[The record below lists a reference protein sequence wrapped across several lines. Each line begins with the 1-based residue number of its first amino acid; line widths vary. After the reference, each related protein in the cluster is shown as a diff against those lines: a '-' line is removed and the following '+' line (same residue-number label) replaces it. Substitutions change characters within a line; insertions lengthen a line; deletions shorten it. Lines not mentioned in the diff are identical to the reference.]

1 MRFTG
6 LLLLFTV
13 KNVVNHLYD
22 VGSLLKNEINRLSM
36 KYNLYEYISCIGYP
50 CRSIVTLKNSEFFSD
65 LELKTY
71 IQQEL
76 MRSGIL
82 WAAYHALSWSHKKK
96 DILSTI
102 NIFENIFKK
111 INNYINHK
119 KKLNNY
125 IKGEIVKP
133 VFRKVADFNSY
144 IKNSY

>member
-1 MRFTG
+1 
-6 LLLLFTV
+6 
-13 KNVVNHLYD
+13 
-22 VGSLLKNEINRLSM
+22 M

-50 CRSIVTLKNSEFFSD
+50 CRSIVALKNSKFFSD

-76 MRSGIL
+76 IRSGIL

-102 NIFENIFKK
+102 NAFEDIFKK
-111 INNYINHK
+111 ISNYINLK
-119 KKLNNY
+119 KKLKYY